1 MRRQLD
7 AAGRQRQLLASKFD
21 DGLQYP
27 FPEDLAVQ
35 SRAAP
40 IRAGT
45 SVLEADLEEILEL
58 NMAGRGSVHE
68 LLQSDVGDDR
78 TRACIAFA
86 VASIVLVIRPR
97 PLGALGEYEPS
108 A

>member
-1 MRRQLD
+1 
-7 AAGRQRQLLASKFD
+7 
-21 DGLQYP
+21 
-27 FPEDLAVQ
+27 
-35 SRAAP
+35 
-40 IRAGT
+40 
-45 SVLEADLEEILEL
+45 
-58 NMAGRGSVHE
+58 MAGRGSVHE
-68 LLQSDVGDDR
+68 LLQSDVADDR